1 MDQSILN
8 STKKILGIGPDD
20 TSFDLDVMTYI
31 NSAFSNLHQLGIGPI
46 EGFVIEDDEAEW
58 ADFGIVEI
66 PILHQ
71 LKTCIY
77 LRARMM
83 FDPPSTAYLLQAMER
98 QIVEAEWRLN
108 QMREETAWVDPDPPP
123 LEIPDEIIEGG
134 VI

>member
-31 NSAFSNLHQLGIGPI
+31 NSAFSNLHSIGIGPE
-46 EGFVIEDDEAEW
+46 EGFEIEDDRAEW
-58 ADFGIVEI
+58 ADFGIDSL

-71 LKTCIY
+71 LKTCVY

-83 FDPPSTAYLLQAMER
+83 FDPPTTSYLLQAMER

-108 QMREETAWVDPDPPP
+108 EMREQTAWVDPDPP
-123 LEIPDEIIEGG
+123 LELTADG
-134 VI
+134 